1 VNIWTASS
9 SNYLGG
15 ILNQHKKSG
24 VDKPGRFILSERK
37 DLCDDLAIEGTIL
50 SHSDTCPR
58 ELNFV
63 HKSKV
68 ILGLNM
74 PAMDCIVVSKC
85 ECSKLHH
92 QIFLCMKSRPFF
104 WNSQSL
110 NSIAGLKSIP
120 LKHREGSCMI
130 FLVEKISGTGSLYL
144 SWWNDSCIC
153 VNLLCKYEMM
163 LAFEST

>member
-1 VNIWTASS
+1 
-9 SNYLGG
+9 
-15 ILNQHKKSG
+15 
-24 VDKPGRFILSERK
+24 
-37 DLCDDLAIEGTIL
+37 LCDDLAIEGTIL

-110 NSIAGLKSIP
+110 NSITGLKSIP

-144 SWWNDSCIC
+144 S
-153 VNLLCKYEMM
+153 
-163 LAFEST
+163 